1 VFPLMEIDI
10 GEVRHLDPSL
20 HTLLIAF
27 PECLLEIVARI
38 VPASRKAAE
47 DGFGLAPG
55 EGPFLHQSAASILNR
70 LPQRKTKGKKSVT
83 RIFIASRVC
92 LSR

>member
-1 VFPLMEIDI
+1 VFPVMEIDI
-10 GEVRHLDPSL
+10 REVWHLAPSL

-38 VPASRKAAE
+38 IPASRKAAE

-83 RIFIASRVC
+83 RIMPLAC
-92 LSR
+92 ACQGE

>member
-1 VFPLMEIDI
+1 MFPLMEIDI
-10 GEVRHLDPSL
+10 WEVWHLAPSM

-55 EGPFLHQSAASILNR
+55 EGPFLHQLAAPILNR
-70 LPQRKTKGKKSVT
+70 LPQRKTKGKKTVTKKFSSSVYM
-83 RIFIASRVC
+83 SR
-92 LSR
+92 